1 MKFNLQKLLLFTFI
15 HNYLG
20 NEKLVLLN
28 FFTFYVLKVSGPVL
42 KKCQKC
48 YFCNGIHSKFCNKEE
63 CQHAKVIIILK
74 PGKDDAL
81 HFQLIPLLS
90 IVFKLL
96 KRMILQRIQPLI
108 DEVVPVSQAGFR
120 QHCSCTEQVM
130 ALTSHIEAGF
140 QHKLNVF

>member
-1 MKFNLQKLLLFTFI
+1 
-15 HNYLG
+15 
-20 NEKLVLLN
+20 
-28 FFTFYVLKVSGPVL
+28 VLKVSGPVL

-48 YFCNGIHSKFCNKEE
+48 YFCNGIHSKFWNKEE
-63 CQHAKVIIILK
+63 WIVSFFNDILRTGRIPILFKHAKVIIILK

-96 KRMILQRIQPLI
+96 KRMILQRIQTLI
-108 DEVVPVSQAGFR
+108 DEVVSVSQAGFR
-120 QHCSCTEQVM
+120 KHCSCTEQVM

-140 QHKLNVF
+140 